1 MIDSHVHL
9 WRIGANGHSW
19 PTPDLPAIHRD
30 FLLDDWRALPGAAAV
45 DGVVLVQ
52 SQPDARDTAW
62 LLEVAASAPQVLA
75 VTGWAD
81 ADAPDAVATVER
93 LARAPKLRAL
103 RPMVQD
109 LAADWYDD
117 SARDRVWDAMARAG
131 LVLEALVR
139 PRHLPSLVR
148 LATRH
153 PDLAIVI
160 DHGAK
165 PVLDDLAPWRA
176 DLAALAALP
185 RVRCKLSGLLT
196 ERRPGD
202 PPEAIAPAA
211 AALVALFA
219 PDRLMWGSDWPVL
232 ALAGDYAGWQ
242 AQARALVPP
251 EHHRAVFDAT
261 ARATYGIIA

>member
-1 MIDSHVHL
+1 VIDTHVHL

-19 PTPDLPAIHRD
+19 PTRELAAIHRD
-30 FLLDDWRALPGAAAV
+30 FLMDDWRVLRGAAAV

-52 SQPDARDTAW
+52 SQPDTRDTAW
-62 LLEVAASAPQVLA
+62 LLEVAADEPQVLA

-81 ADAPDAVATVER
+81 VDAPDAVAAIER
-93 LARAPKLRAL
+93 LACTPKLRAL

-117 SARDRVWDAMARAG
+117 VARDRIWAAMARAG
-131 LVLEALVR
+131 LILEALVR
-139 PRHLPSLVR
+139 PRHLPGLAR
-148 LATRH
+148 LAARH
-153 PDLAIVI
+153 PDLTIVI

-165 PVLDDLAPWRA
+165 PMLGDLATWHA
-176 DLAALAALP
+176 DMASLAILP

-196 ERRPGD
+196 ERRPAD

-219 PDRLMWGSDWPVL
+219 AERLMWGSDWPVL
-232 ALAGDYAGWQ
+232 ELAGDYAGWQ

-251 EHHRAVFDAT
+251 EHHDAVFDAT
-261 ARATYGIIA
+261 ARATYGIAA

>member
-1 MIDSHVHL
+1 MIDTHVHL
-9 WRIGANGHSW
+9 WRIGANGHRW
-19 PTPDLPAIHRD
+19 PTPDLTAIHRD
-30 FLLDDWRALPGAAAV
+30 FLMEDWRALPGAATV
-45 DGVVLVQ
+45 EGVVLVQ

-62 LLEVAASAPQVLA
+62 LIEVASREPQVLA

-81 ADAPDAVATVER
+81 VDAPDAVATVER

-117 SARDRVWDAMARAG
+117 PARDAVWDAMARTG

-139 PRHLPSLVR
+139 PRHLPSLAR
-148 LATRH
+148 LAARH
-153 PDLAIVI
+153 PALTIVI

-165 PVLDDLAPWRA
+165 PVLGDLAAWQA

-185 RVRCKLSGLLT
+185 GVRCKLSGLLT
-196 ERRPGD
+196 ERGPAE
-202 PPEAIAPAA
+202 PPAAIAPAA

-219 PDRLMWGSDWPVL
+219 PERLMWGSDWPVL

-242 AQARALVPP
+242 AQARALVPA
-251 EHHRAVFDAT
+251 EHHASVFDGT
-261 ARATYGIIA
+261 ARATYGIAA

>member
-1 MIDSHVHL
+1 VIDTHVHL

-30 FLLDDWRALPGAAAV
+30 FLMDDWRALPGAAAV
-45 DGVVLVQ
+45 EGVVLVQ
-52 SQPDARDTAW
+52 SQPDARDTEW
-62 LLEVAASAPQVLA
+62 LLALAAQEPQVLA
-75 VTGWAD
+75 VTGWTD
-81 ADAPDAVATVER
+81 VDAPDAVAVVER

-117 SARDRVWDAMARAG
+117 PARDPVWDAMTRAG

-139 PRHLPSLVR
+139 PRHLPSLAR
-148 LATRH
+148 LAARH
-153 PDLAIVI
+153 PALTIVI

-165 PVLDDLAPWRA
+165 PVLDDLTEWQA
-176 DLAALAALP
+176 DLAALAGLP

-196 ERRPGD
+196 ERGPAD
-202 PPEAIAPAA
+202 PPAAIAPAA

-232 ALAGDYAGWQ
+232 ALAGDYGGWQ
-242 AQARALVPP
+242 AQARALVPA
-251 EHHRAVFDAT
+251 EHHAAVFDGT
-261 ARATYGIIA
+261 ARATYGIAA